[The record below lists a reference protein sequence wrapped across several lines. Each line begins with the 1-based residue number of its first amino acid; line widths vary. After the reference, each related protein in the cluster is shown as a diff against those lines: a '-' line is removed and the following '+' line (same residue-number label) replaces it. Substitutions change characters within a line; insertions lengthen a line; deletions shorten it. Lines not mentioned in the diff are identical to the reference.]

1 MTGHRGA
8 AALTKLGPGGEFAQQ
23 KFCFFCFCLNSYLEH
38 SPFSVRSFFLT
49 HHHNPSLFST
59 YSIVIGLRDMGI
71 ALVLGIVGATAW
83 SQVAHANRRDWEQA
97 NRVSA

>member
-8 AALTKLGPGGEFAQQ
+8 AALTKLGPGGEFTT
-23 KFCFFCFCLNSYLEH
+23 KIL
-38 SPFSVRSFFLT
+38 FFLFFFKFLSRT
-49 HHHNPSLFST
+49 LSFLCPLLFSHHRRNPF
-59 YSIVIGLRDMGI
+59 VILYLFHFKGLRDMGI
-71 ALVLGIVGATAW
+71 ALVLGLAGATAW